1 MFLKKRRLLAA
12 VVALAMVVNA
22 YTPVFAAI
30 PDKAVTDPYSMTEG
44 ELVAHAYDELSE
56 AEKNLLKDG
65 EVTVGKTYPI
75 TRPASSDNLVAIN
88 QEAKTIKADSFENGE
103 LTWVPVSAVLTEDGS
118 ATENVALDAE
128 GNGTFASTADNYSV
142 TVKYALSVDVDEALQ
157 TSMVKTPGYLK
168 DAVDNLKAVEAK
180 ETVIKEFQEEI
191 PTLYSLA
198 TEGVQTP
205 LSKVKFFQKNKQP
218 MQEIL
223 DLKAEY
229 DANGGKLDVFK
240 MLQDYKA
247 IGTDTSA
254 KLEYLLA
261 GNRVDNAMVSLY
273 EKVTALQENFDGL
286 YDLIK
291 DQDLIEDAT
300 DMATLTTAHDAF
312 ALLVEA
318 LSPVATK
325 GEWAIFTEDLALV
338 DNVDTDKLA
347 VYVDA
352 LDAPTG
358 GSVTVAK
365 TIEVETVDVEAAV
378 NLVNVTIKVTGK
390 KANGVAGSKD
400 FAAMPEYTAVVK
412 VSKGTA
418 KAEYIAKAV
427 ATGKEAEAVA
437 AWGIDAAHFNV
448 VTNEAELPAATVEGE
463 DLVYTIEYSP
473 KEYKIT
479 EDWSGGKEVDVHYGY
494 IYEFPDHTNPEQAY
508 IYTVSGNKYEQHETY
523 TVEGDVTVTRV
534 ADKAKLPFAWNKI
547 VSDSVSSLSA
557 KEKAIL
563 ASDAIDHGSI
573 RVKVPAADANNPLA
587 TANITEKTVTAKTYD
602 AGYENRVWVPETVY
616 VDGVKAGTFAEDGD
630 AYKATYTGDGTKIEV
645 GYVLVVENAEGEAI
659 ANLPHTLSEEAKD
672 QKEAL
677 DDLYG
682 YKGTI
687 ESNVTYLS
695 IVDLVINGT
704 SYNFTQSVKD
714 AYANLTKYGMTG
726 SGDTAKM
733 NLATELGYYHDQG
746 LAYYYTGGD
755 EKIAYQVELLEDF
768 CVELIDDGANEA
780 ELVKALGN
788 YSGLLDAQGMTV
800 DEVVGK
806 FDSILGFLAAYNPPA
821 PNAAIDAD
829 ANVAGLAAALVA
841 EGTTSSGHNVERLY
855 LSAKV
860 AAEVAGKATVTF
872 IEYTN
877 GAETGRETYV
887 IEDATVALTQ
897 DDYNK
902 AMAKWNVLEADN
914 DPKHYTMT
922 GEEVEG
928 TALKVGEIPASFVT
942 YIRNWTPVSYTVKI
956 EGETDKTFVFNGSK
970 YTINLPGA
978 PEGSGLQYI
987 YNVPGKGEIT
997 VNEGDSSPV
1006 TYTVDEMDAVCDAN
1020 RVVTITRTAKDVSVI
1035 VFDSLISTMNSNMA
1049 AAANGGELGFAFM
1062 PFEKDGD
1069 NAVVMRVAYKDGL
1082 DVMGIMQA
1090 LGTALATGYS
1100 NAEIGGHTVW
1110 DGELSIQGMTNAFI
1124 DAGFGMDSVDKI
1136 IDDNGNI
1143 INLKLDNYTY
1153 LLNDVENYGGAT
1165 LTKGALGGELIKTT
1179 LTYTDKGYGVTDT
1192 VDFYITLATDKNLAK
1207 VDKALNWAAN
1217 YANINSVDGKVQ
1229 IDMNIPEEI
1238 YALYM
1243 TYMLAEQEITLD
1255 TFNDVEL
1262 ETLLGYAKD
1271 VAEPLIADLAAGEK
1285 YDADRFFT
1293 ELVIENTLK
1302 QYMPGNTTDLSSYGS
1317 VMKKGVK
1324 LVDKLLT
1331 EVKRD
1336 NVTYNGDSCSVTLTV
1351 EGVRDMVA
1359 GYVGGNGEF
1368 VKDFIVDEPLTVDVK
1383 LTLAN
1388 VNTVY
1393 EAYVVEIPAD
1403 MKSAEDI
1410 KNITKEDIKGLLKLT
1425 SDLEAT
1431 LKAAKGPAL
1440 VVLLEDA
1447 KLDEAVTLNS
1457 EYIVID
1463 LNGHTITGD
1472 MTAAGTAIV
1481 VDDTLSTANA
1491 GGVKGTLSGN
1501 FKLFAGNYTSVE
1513 DAMIPEEYEFEDGY
1527 VSNKYY
1533 YLKSTENE
1541 GKLEEVTIV
1550 LKDGVFDLTKDDLK
1564 KGLVDTLVSCSVNAV
1579 VNVSANLYGYNT
1591 AEVNGTW
1598 LYSFGDKNVIDMVNV
1613 AKGGKNA
1620 IINEILGYVNP
1631 TAVEEIAN
1639 SVLAAFVGENAIVN
1653 AAAADTLYSC
1663 NLTLS
1668 PWDILYSIEG
1678 GTSDDAY
1685 FNVAYAGDKDNQ
1697 VNVKL
1702 SFAMEEQLDAL
1713 LTAIGEVVT
1722 INAAKVDLPDEL
1734 TYSGGKSLSSFGI
1747 SRDDFGGEIDVVVD
1761 FTKDTNYAIILAA
1774 VLANAGD
1781 KAAYSSAV
1789 NNLID
1794 NGSQAELK
1802 SLIDKTTVAGLID
1815 ALEKANGKS
1824 FAAMLGAL
1832 NINDAARVEEIKTL
1846 EAKYS
1851 DILKAIYLVFDY
1863 VDLTGPATKLGSVE
1877 TEFGVYYKEAKKYNI
1892 DGKATVKLFT
1902 NKAEIVS
1909 VTPVIDMAG
1918 DAFYGF
1924 QFDEK
1929 ENLLIVDTV
1938 VEGITEADLKALVQY
1953 TVNEATT
1960 DHSLTVAAEDLKD
1973 GKVINGAKLTI
1984 RAWNDISEDEREY
1997 TVIVLG
2003 DTNSSGKI
2011 EVGDATRIARHK
2023 LGQLTTPMTDVQ
2035 LLAADTNM
2043 DGDINV
2049 GDPVK
2054 ISVKWMCA
2062 TSDEYLVTYPDGY
2075 NTALTNKIIK

>member
-12 VVALAMVVNA
+12 VVALAMFVNA

-75 TRPASSDNLVAIN
+75 TRPASSDNLVAID

-103 LTWVPVSAVLTEDGS
+103 LTWVPVSAVLTEDGG

-128 GNGTFASTADNYSV
+128 GKGTFASTADNYSV

-157 TSMVKTPGYLK
+157 TSMVKTPEYLK
-168 DAVDNLKAVEAK
+168 DGVDNLKAVEAK
-180 ETVIKEFQEEI
+180 ETVIKEFQDKV
-191 PTLYSLA
+191 PTLVSLA
-198 TEGVQTP
+198 NDGVDAGF
-205 LSKVKFFQKNKQP
+205 LGSIKFFQKVDEEGTIQAVV
-218 MQEIL
+218 
-223 DLKAEY
+223 DLEKEY
-229 DANGGKLDVFK
+229 KDYGNQLAVYK

-254 KLEYLLA
+254 KLEYLLTTEDRIDEEA
-261 GNRVDNAMVSLY
+261 VALYNKAVDMRDNFNTTYATIKQFVGNLSAEDQKSIN
-273 EKVTALQENFDGL
+273 TA
-286 YDLIK
+286 K
-291 DQDLIEDAT
+291 
-300 DMATLTTAHDAF
+300 DAF
-312 ALLVEA
+312 ELLVEA
-318 LSPVATK
+318 LTPFKTA
-325 GEWAIFTEDLALV
+325 GEWEILTEDLAVV
-338 DNVDTDKLA
+338 DDVDTDKLA
-347 VYVDA
+347 VYVEA

-358 GSVTVAK
+358 SSVTVAK

-418 KAEYIAKAV
+418 KADYIAKAV

-508 IYTVSGNKYEQHETY
+508 IYTVNGNTYEQHETY
-523 TVEGDVTVTRV
+523 TVEGNVTITRK
-534 ADKAKLPFAWNKI
+534 ADKAKTEYKWNKI

-573 RVKVPAADANNPLA
+573 RVKVPAADAENPLA

-616 VDGVKAGTFAEDGD
+616 VDGVKAGTFAENGD
-630 AYKATYTGDGTKIEV
+630 AYKATYTGDGTNIEV

-659 ANLPHTLSEEAKD
+659 ANLPHTLSEEAKA

-746 LAYYYTGGD
+746 LAYYNTGGD
-755 EKIAYQVELLEDF
+755 EKIAYQVKLLEDF
-768 CVELIDDGANEA
+768 CVELIDGGANEA
-780 ELVKALGN
+780 ELVRALGN

-841 EGTTSSGHNVERLY
+841 EGTTSSGHDVERLY
-855 LSAKV
+855 LSEKV

-914 DPKHYTMT
+914 DTKHYTMT

-956 EGETDKTFVFNGSK
+956 EGETDKTFVFNGSN
-970 YTINLPGA
+970 YAFVLPA
-978 PEGSGLQYI
+978 PAVGTTQYI

-997 VNEGDSSPV
+997 VNEGDEARV

-1020 RVVTITRTAKDVSVI
+1020 RVVTITREEKDVSVI

-1069 NAVVMRVAYKDGL
+1069 NTVVMRVVYKDGL
-1082 DVMGIMQA
+1082 DVMGIMQQ
-1090 LGTALATGYS
+1090 LGTAFSGYS
-1100 NAEIGGHTVW
+1100 NVEMGGHTVW
-1110 DGELSIQGMTNAFI
+1110 TGTAASIQGMTNAFI

-1192 VDFYITLATDKNLAK
+1192 VDFYITLTTDKNLAK

-1302 QYMPGNTTDLSSYGS
+1302 QYMPSNTTDLSSYGS

-1324 LVDKLLT
+1324 LVDKVLT

-1351 EGVRDMVA
+1351 EGVKDLA
-1359 GYVGGNGEF
+1359 GKVNPIA
-1368 VKDFIVDEPLTVDVK
+1368 KDFIADDTLTVDVK
-1383 LTLAN
+1383 LTLSN

-1425 SDLEAT
+1425 NDLEAT

-1472 MTAAGTAIV
+1472 MTAAGTAVV

-1579 VNVSANLYGYNT
+1579 VNVAANLYGYNT

-1613 AKGGKNA
+1613 AKGGQNA
-1620 IINEILGYVNP
+1620 IINEVLGYVNP

-1774 VLANAGD
+1774 VLANAGNTT
-1781 KAAYSSAV
+1781 AYSSAV

-1824 FAAMLGAL
+1824 FATMLGAL

-1877 TEFGVYYKEAKKYNI
+1877 TEFGVYSKEAKKYNI